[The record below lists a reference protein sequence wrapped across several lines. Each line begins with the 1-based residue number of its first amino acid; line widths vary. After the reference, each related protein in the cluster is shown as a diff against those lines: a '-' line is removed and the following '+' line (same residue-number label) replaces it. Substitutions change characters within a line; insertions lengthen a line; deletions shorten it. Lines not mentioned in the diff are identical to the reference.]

1 MLEAGGSQDR
11 EPKPLLQSLQSLW
24 ETRNME
30 KLKQEMEVGFSAL
43 EDPWTWLLEVLETC
57 SGWRGKGRSLGT
69 FLVKGLQEWLMK
81 NPEGQPSGLKLRKLQ
96 ARLFPLLAQCQGNLL
111 DPLIGIYQLHAAD
124 RNFLLGQ
131 VNHLYYKDKFKEAA
145 VLGIKLKLQPDL
157 ELEKMCV
164 PLLFQDRMDL
174 VEAFVENHP
183 DLQQQLLRFLD
194 TWFAPDFQVKEVTR
208 EFPSLK
214 PEKINHRLLNRT
226 MFRLLDKFQLD
237 PALCPN
243 VVNQKHLSTLK
254 YLLYKRFVEK
264 TMTEEN
270 WTDHVQLT
278 VQGNQWL
285 QEQLVH
291 LLVHHGGLEVA
302 ARWAMHY
309 GLPKERL
316 PRCVPEMMERL
327 GQQERTHGSKQPQRA
342 GGFRTPFPNIAIGAC
357 TNIDHLVS
365 TQALRAACVCL
376 APGHHHAGHT
386 LPTKPTGQCFPKEE
400 DTPEEIRSPG
410 KGKRKAHCY
419 HLPLPMEQILVL
431 STWEAL
437 EEHKECLLKAG
448 QIVGLDMEWRPSF
461 GSVGAKPRIS
471 LVQLAIPGR
480 VFLLDMLA
488 LLQPGGAQEEEEA
501 LTQFFREIF
510 ANPNI
515 IKLGYGMQGDFSQL
529 GKILPTFQAME
540 KQLCSF
546 LDLLVIQKEIRK
558 DSPGDLQKVDSGPKA
573 RGRRARGLAERGL
586 SLLVQEVLGRPL
598 DKAEQLS
605 NWEKRP
611 LREEQLLYAA
621 SDAYCLLEVYAKLLK
636 DPSSFGLSPE
646 TLALLIMRTENAEV
660 KESGGQLDVAE
671 GSPQQE
677 GKEDSNPSSMG
688 TPSISTPAVTP
699 AQDFRV
705 VCDNMLQ
712 GLGRHLRCLGV
723 DVRILENA
731 DDHRKAAEIARQ
743 EGRVILTSGLPYQ
756 TLRSQVGEG
765 RCFRVDCAQKA
776 KEQALKV
783 LEHFRVQVTL
793 ADIFSRCQACNCNRY
808 LKVSK
813 ETMAHLVKV
822 RGHPTGEEGAAP
834 ESSPPSAK
842 DAGRAMEGRGE
853 GLLQAP
859 DLGPGAWGPQL
870 PNGVPLQIE
879 ALPAGVLTQEEL
891 SCFYCCKS
899 CGKVFWE
906 GSHFRRAV
914 SRLRGSLDLPEGGGS
929 LYGASV

>member
-30 KLKQEMEVGFSAL
+30 KLKQEMEAGFSAL

-57 SGWRGKGRSLGT
+57 SGWRCKGRSLGT

-111 DPLIGIYQLHAAD
+111 DPLIGIYELHAAD

-131 VNHLYYKDKFKEAA
+131 VNHLYYKDKFKE
-145 VLGIKLKLQPDL
+145 
-157 ELEKMCV
+157 MCV

-214 PEKINHRLLNRT
+214 PEKVNHRLLNRT

-327 GQQERTHGSKQPQRA
+327 GQQERE
-342 GGFRTPFPNIAIGAC
+342 
-357 TNIDHLVS
+357 D
-365 TQALRAACVCL
+365 
-376 APGHHHAGHT
+376 APE
-386 LPTKPTGQCFPKEE
+386 Q
-400 DTPEEIRSPG
+400 IRSPD
-410 KGKRKAHCY
+410 KGRSKAHCY

-510 ANPNI
+510 ANPNV

-529 GKILPTFQAME
+529 GKILPTFQAIE

-646 TLALLIMRTENAEV
+646 TLALLMMRTESAEV
-660 KESGGQLDVAE
+660 KKSGGQLDVAD

-677 GKEDSNPSSMG
+677 ENEDSNPSSVAA
-688 TPSISTPAVTP
+688 PSISTPEVTP

-723 DVRILENA
+723 DAQILENA

-776 KEQALKV
+776 KDQALKV

-813 ETMAHLVKV
+813 ETMAHLVKM

-859 DLGPGAWGPQL
+859 DSGPGALAPQL

-906 GSHFRRAV
+906 GSHFGRAV